1 MSKFIV
7 AVKNYGVMSDEVKI
21 VGLNEIED
29 LIDVI
34 IDDSSLNQQAE
45 EWFKDMLD
53 QTTDPMIIGDVE
65 YLAST
70 HLKTIDG
77 IMYDHMY
84 TDYIT
89 GEIEELEYEINHM
102 DGNVFD
108 VQPLGISMKIIHV
121 EGYKKEPW
129 LFGIRSEDYD
139 RCTFDYVFDDISA
152 LREYLIDDEYYSTTY
167 AFNEMLNEKYGWI
180 KIDDLEYHASQILDE
195 VDNHEYII
203 KMYDW
208 LNDTIR
214 RNVIDIA
221 EGIHYVIIP
230 HCEKYAVFKV
240 RSEAFD

>member
-7 AVKNYGVMSDEVKI
+7 AVKNYGVMSDEIKI
-21 VGLNEIED
+21 VGLKEIED

-53 QTTDPMIIGDVE
+53 QTTDPMKIGDVE

-70 HLKTIDG
+70 HLKEIDG
-77 IMYDHMY
+77 IMYNELY
-84 TDYIT
+84 NDYIDS
-89 GEIEELEYEINHM
+89 EIVDLEYEINHM
-102 DGNVFD
+102 DGNIFD

-139 RCTFDYVFDDISA
+139 RCTCEHVFSDVYDLMDYLVEVEND
-152 LREYLIDDEYYSTTY
+152 STEY

-195 VDNHEYII
+195 VDNHEYTV

-214 RNVIDIA
+214 QNIIDIA

-240 RSEAFD
+240 RSEAFN